1 MLKQVPISVLIIP
14 LVMITMIA
22 AFSTTADTM
31 STTISQICTE
41 GSKYDEEPANWQK
54 VVWGLSIGIIAVIMV
69 IFGGGQQGVEGVK
82 YLSGVGGFCV
92 LPIFILQLASTFKI
106 FFIDKIIED
115 VEEEDIVDV
124 EPEVLEEA
132 KA

>member
-1 MLKQVPISVLIIP
+1 M
-14 LVMITMIA
+14 
-22 AFSTTADTM
+22 
-31 STTISQICTE
+31 
-41 GSKYDEEPANWQK
+41 
-54 VVWGLSIGIIAVIMV
+54 
-69 IFGGGQQGVEGVK
+69 
-82 YLSGVGGFCV
+82 
-92 LPIFILQLASTFKI
+92 PIFILQLASTFKI

>member
-1 MLKQVPISVLIIP
+1 
-14 LVMITMIA
+14 
-22 AFSTTADTM
+22 
-31 STTISQICTE
+31 
-41 GSKYDEEPANWQK
+41 
-54 VVWGLSIGIIAVIMV
+54 MV

-115 VEEEDIVDV
+115 VDEGDIVDV